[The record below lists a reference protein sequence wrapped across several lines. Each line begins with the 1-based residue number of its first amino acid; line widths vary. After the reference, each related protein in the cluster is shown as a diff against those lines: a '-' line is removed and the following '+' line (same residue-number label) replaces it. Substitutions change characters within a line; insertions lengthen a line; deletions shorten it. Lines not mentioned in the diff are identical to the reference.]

1 MKAVT
6 KILAGGIGLAALASA
21 APAAAQYY
29 PAPGYGY
36 GYNNNVIGQVL
47 GQILNPRS
55 GYGYNGNY
63 AQNDRYLVDR
73 CAAAVQQRVGG
84 QYGGYNQYG
93 YGQPYGYGYNNGY
106 ASNARVLGITSVER
120 RNSGLRVRG
129 VATAGMG
136 YNGQYGYGGYG
147 YNQYNQGGELT
158 FKCNVDYR
166 GRITDIDLDRNRY
179 AYRRY

>member
-6 KILAGGIGLAALASA
+6 KFLAGGIGLAALASA

-29 PAPGYGY
+29 PQPGYGY
-36 GYNNNVIGQVL
+36 GNNVVGQVL
-47 GQILNPRS
+47 GQILNPQS

-73 CAAAVQQRVGG
+73 CAAAVQQRIGA
-84 QYGGYNQYG
+84 QYGGYQQ
-93 YGQPYGYGYNNGY
+93 YGQPYGYGYNNNGY
-106 ASNARVLGITSVER
+106 ANARVLGVTSVER

-129 VATAGMG
+129 VATAGM
-136 YNGQYGYGGYG
+136 NGQYGYGQYG
-147 YNQYNQGGELT
+147 YNGQYNQGGELA
-158 FKCNVDYR
+158 FKCNVDHR

>member
-36 GYNNNVIGQVL
+36 GNNVVGQVL
-47 GQILNPRS
+47 GQILNPQS
-55 GYGYNGNY
+55 GYGYGNGNY

-84 QYGGYNQYG
+84 QYGGYQQ
-93 YGQPYGYGYNNGY
+93 YGQPYGYNNNGY
-106 ASNARVLGITSVER
+106 AYGNARVLGITSVER

-129 VATAGMG
+129 VATAGAG
-136 YNGQYGYGGYG
+136 YNGQYG